1 MPVIRRLILSLLTA
15 ACLAAW
21 QSEKTRNLDY
31 EFRLHFLTD
40 QRNLAAAREHL
51 LELSADF
58 AKTKENAVSLEKELA
73 SLHQQATK
81 SCDGKFD
88 PVAVTCQ

>member
-1 MPVIRRLILSLLTA
+1 VIRRLILSLLTA

-21 QSEKTRNLDY
+21 QSEKPRKL
-31 EFRLHFLTD
+31 EEQFRVDFLIA

-58 AKTKENAVSLEKELA
+58 SKTKETAVSIEKEIA
-73 SLHQQATK
+73 RLHQQATK